1 MAVSERS
8 LDPYIK
14 GLVEE
19 NGALT
24 VTELNELLRGILVLD
39 AQDLTI
45 LAGRNDDKF
54 SQIVRNVVAHAP
66 EGVSCRHGYI
76 IDKTR
81 KPAVF
86 YAKARESEN
95 AAEAVVSEEDIRER
109 REKHRR
115 VAARKVNF
123 AEVNEGRSAL
133 GKAGESFAAEW
144 ERRRLRELGV
154 TFDVSEEVVHVYSR
168 YGDGAGYDILSRRDG
183 DFGLLYIEVKTTK
196 GGADTPFY
204 LSENERAFL
213 EIYSENAVI
222 YRVYDFDPETNV
234 GEVRVITYEELA
246 EGYAFAPVSY
256 RVEKNS

>member
-66 EGVSCRHGYI
+66 EGISCRHGYI

-86 YAKARESEN
+86 YAKAREAEN

-115 VAARKVNF
+115 FAARKVNF

-133 GKAGESFAAEW
+133 GYGGGGLCRGVGEKAAEGARRDLRCFRRGRARLQPL
-144 ERRRLRELGV
+144 RRR
-154 TFDVSEEVVHVYSR
+154 
-168 YGDGAGYDILSRRDG
+168 RR
-183 DFGLLYIEVKTTK
+183 V
-196 GGADTPFY
+196 
-204 LSENERAFL
+204 
-213 EIYSENAVI
+213 
-222 YRVYDFDPETNV
+222 
-234 GEVRVITYEELA
+234 
-246 EGYAFAPVSY
+246 
-256 RVEKNS
+256 